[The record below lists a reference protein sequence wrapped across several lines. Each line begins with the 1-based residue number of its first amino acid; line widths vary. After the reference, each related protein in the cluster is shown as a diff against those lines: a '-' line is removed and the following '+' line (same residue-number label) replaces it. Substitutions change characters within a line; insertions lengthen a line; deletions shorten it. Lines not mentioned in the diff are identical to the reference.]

1 MAIFSFHLAKTG
13 FRTSVANLC
22 RPPTSARVRGLRHA
36 ECMTHMALG
45 APIFASSRAQ
55 LRHFAMFASWE
66 SEQAIDEFLGAS
78 HLGRELGKGWHVRLS
93 FLRRW
98 GSVSPFDG
106 LPESA
111 AEHAPL
117 SPVVAVTLAR
127 MRPLQI
133 PRFIR
138 WGRPVE
144 GLVRDHPG
152 QTLALAAIRLPNT
165 VSTFSV
171 WRSAAEMT
179 DMVYGHSEVS
189 LPERHSAAMVERD
202 RKDFHYEF
210 TTLRFRALSE
220 PGVWEGRENIVPQ
233 LPSP

>member
-1 MAIFSFHLAKTG
+1 
-13 FRTSVANLC
+13 
-22 RPPTSARVRGLRHA
+22 
-36 ECMTHMALG
+36 
-45 APIFASSRAQ
+45 
-55 LRHFAMFASWE
+55 MFASWE
-66 SEQAIDEFLGAS
+66 REEALDEFLRETS
-78 HLGRELGKGWHVRLS
+78 FGRRLSDGWHVRLS

-98 GSVSPFDG
+98 GHVSEFDG
-106 LPESA
+106 LPVLGE
-111 AEHAPL
+111 EHDLA

-127 MRPLQI
+127 MRLLQV

-144 GLVRDHPG
+144 ALVRDHPG
-152 QTLALAAIRLPNT
+152 KTLALAAVRLPNT

-179 DMVYGHSEVS
+179 NMVHGHSAVPR
-189 LPERHSAAMVERD
+189 PERHSLAMTERD

-220 PGVWEGRENIVPQ
+220 HGEWAGRSNIVPQ
-233 LPSP
+233 LRGS